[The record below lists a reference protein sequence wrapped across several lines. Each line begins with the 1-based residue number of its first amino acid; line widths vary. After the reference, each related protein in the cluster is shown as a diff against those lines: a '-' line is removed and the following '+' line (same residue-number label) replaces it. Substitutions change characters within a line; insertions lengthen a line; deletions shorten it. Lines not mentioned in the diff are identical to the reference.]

1 MGGAG
6 EGGEALFLDAR
17 FLASVANFAF
27 HPSNPAPVLQQVAA
41 KAAVV
46 MRAKANDE
54 AHVMWR
60 RFKLLLPVRLGG
72 VWTYQEEGLKS
83 LMPCVYISW
92 L

>member
-6 EGGEALFLDAR
+6 EDGEALFLDAS
-17 FLASVANFAF
+17 FLASVAKFAF

-46 MRAKANDE
+46 VGAEANYE
-54 AHVMWR
+54 AYVMWR

-72 VWTYQEEGLKS
+72 V
-83 LMPCVYISW
+83 
-92 L
+92 